1 MRNRTDRMRFGRVVE
16 KSGLGLGARRE
27 REEEL
32 GLSNEMRC
40 EGKNRESAGGDSG

>member
-1 MRNRTDRMRFGRVVE
+1 MRNRTDPMRFGRVVD
-16 KSGLGLGARRE
+16 KLGLGLGSRRE

-40 EGKNRESAGGDSG
+40 GLLF